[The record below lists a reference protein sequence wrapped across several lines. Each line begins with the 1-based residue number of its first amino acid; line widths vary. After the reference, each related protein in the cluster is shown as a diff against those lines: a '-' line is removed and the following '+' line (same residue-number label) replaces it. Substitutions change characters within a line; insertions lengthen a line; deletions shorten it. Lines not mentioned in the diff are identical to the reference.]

1 MRDGLQ
7 KRDQLI
13 EVKSRGASDMH
24 MKHFFKHAYETFFFK
39 TCIYILFL
47 NMNII
52 CLNANVPLLFFLNM
66 HIIIFLKMHVKRFFK
81 HAYTLFF

>member
-24 MKHFFKHAYETFFFK
+24 MKHFFKHAYETFF
-39 TCIYILFL
+39 
-47 NMNII
+47 
-52 CLNANVPLLFFLNM
+52 LNM
-66 HIIIFLKMHVKRFFK
+66 HIHSFFK
-81 HAYTLFF
+81 YEYNFFKCKRAFTFFFKYAYYHFFKDACKKIF